1 MPCHDRGPLF
11 PDCLDPNAAMTTPT
25 PDALTLA
32 LQPLLVPAF
41 TLWEAPFTWLE
52 MVAFVLSLAMVA
64 ANMRVMPVAWPLAIV
79 SSLLYFG
86 LFWSYQLYGD
96 GSLQIFFAVVSLWG
110 WWQWLRGTDQ
120 GAPLQVRHLPR
131 RAWLPVF
138 GAGLLLWPAIG
149 WFLDTRTPTDVPYW
163 DAFPTAFSLIGQWLL
178 ARKYVENWPTWI
190 GVNLVA
196 TALFAYKGLYL
207 TVLLYA
213 VFVVLSVLGW
223 KAWRAQVRQP

>member
-52 MVAFVLSLAMVA
+52 MVA
-64 ANMRVMPVAWPLAIV
+64 
-79 SSLLYFG
+79 FG

-149 WFLDTRTPTDVPYW
+149 WFLDIRTPTDVPYW

-207 TVLLYA
+207 TVILYA
-213 VFVVLSVLGW
+213 IFVVLSVLGW